1 MKILLTGK
9 DGFIGKSLLKD
20 KDFLSHDIT
29 AIDKEQSQL
38 DDLKNIFNNQKFN
51 FLIHL
56 ASTMT
61 PNKSNSNIL
70 DDLENDIF
78 HAIKLFDLAIKKK
91 TECII
96 FISSAGAL
104 GSYGDEKPSIK
115 SVYALSKFFIENF
128 LKLNYQNSDTK
139 ILNLRLSNLYGPEQ
153 IFKNNQGV
161 IPNFYDHICSDRPID
176 VWGDGNSKKD
186 YLFIEDFVNL
196 MNRILRQGPSS
207 GSFDVGSG
215 ISYSLNQIID
225 MFSDIFLKKINVNYI
240 KQLASD
246 HSDMAIDISSISN
259 EFDWKPLVSLKEGIH
274 FYSEW
279 VKSHEK

>member
-9 DGFIGKSLLKD
+9 SGFIGKSLLKNN
-20 KDFLSHDIT
+20 DFMLHDIT

-38 DDLKNIFNNQKFN
+38 DKLNHIFEDQKFN

-61 PNKSNSNIL
+61 PNKSNSHIL

-78 HAIKLFDLAIKKK
+78 HAIKLFDFAIKNK
-91 TECII
+91 TDCII

-104 GSYGDEKPSIK
+104 GSYRDSKPSIK
-115 SVYALSKFFIENF
+115 SMYGLSKFFLENF
-128 LKLNYQNSDTK
+128 LKLNAQNTDTK

-161 IPNFYDHICSDRPID
+161 IPNFYDHICSNQSID
-176 VWGDGNSKKD
+176 VWGDGSSKKD

-196 MNRILRQGPSS
+196 MNRIIEQGPSS

-215 ISYSLNQIID
+215 VSCSLNKIID
-225 MFSDIFLKKINVNYI
+225 IFSEIFSKKINVNYMD
-240 KQLASD
+240 QLASD
-246 HSDMAIDISSISN
+246 RIDMTIDISATSK
-259 EFDWKPLVSLKEGIH
+259 EFNWKPLVSLKEGIH
-274 FYSEW
+274 FYTEW
-279 VKSHEK
+279 MKLHEK